1 MRRNYARLFRNRK
14 KRESW
19 QSDFRGRVTLEDGRV
34 YYAGVTVKTTPRGEE
49 YLSIYLR
56 PDLSTLL
63 KGITPAN

>member
-1 MRRNYARLFRNRK
+1 MRGCFEIGKSARAGK
-14 KRESW
+14 ATSA
-19 QSDFRGRVTLEDGRV
+19 GRVTLEDGRV